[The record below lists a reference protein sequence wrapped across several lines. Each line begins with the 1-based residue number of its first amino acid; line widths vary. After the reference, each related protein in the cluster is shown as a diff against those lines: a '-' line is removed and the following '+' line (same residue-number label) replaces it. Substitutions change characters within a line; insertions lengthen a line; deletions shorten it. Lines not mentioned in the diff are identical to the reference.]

1 MFTSDAWGSLTR
13 TAGGNPAFVPDPAP
27 RRLSLP
33 PDVVDL
39 LDEASFRLGA
49 LQGLGARLPN
59 PQLLVAPALRREAVL
74 SSRIEGTQT
83 TLAELYAAEA
93 EQLQLVTS
101 PDVQEVSN
109 YVEAYQHGLER
120 LAAIPL
126 SLRLIRE
133 LHERLMRGVRG
144 AGKQPGEFRSYQNF
158 VGGATEADATYV
170 PPPVPRM
177 HECLDDFERFLH
189 DRSLRPLVQAAVL
202 HWQFEAIHPFGD
214 GNGRVGRLLI
224 GIFLAERG
232 LLPEPLLHLSAYFER
247 TRPAYYAGLL
257 RVSTHGD
264 WNGWLAYVL
273 EGVRVQAEESR
284 AIADRLLALQE
295 RYREQLLGARASRSA
310 LALLD
315 ALFANPVV
323 TTRTAQAILG
333 ASAPTA
339 RAAIRTL
346 EARGILEEQS
356 GRRWGRV
363 FQAAE
368 LLDVVRNA

>member
-1 MFTSDAWGSLTR
+1 
-13 TAGGNPAFVPDPAP
+13 
-27 RRLSLP
+27 
-33 PDVVDL
+33 
-39 LDEASFRLGA
+39 
-49 LQGLGARLPN
+49 
-59 PQLLVAPALRREAVL
+59 VL

-83 TLAELYAAEA
+83 TLSDLYAAEA

-101 PDVQEVSN
+101 PDVREVAN
-109 YVEAYQHGLER
+109 YVEAYEHGLER
-120 LAAIPL
+120 LATLPL

-158 VGGATEADATYV
+158 VGGTTEADATYV
-170 PPPVPRM
+170 PPPVPQM
-177 HECLDDFERFLH
+177 HECLDDVERFLH
-189 DRSLRPLVQAAVL
+189 DRSLRPLIQAAVM

-232 LLPEPLLHLSAYFER
+232 LLPQPLLHLSAYFER
-247 TRPAYYAGLL
+247 TRPAYYDGLL
-257 RVSTHGD
+257 RVTTQGD

-273 EGVRVQAEESR
+273 EGVRVQAEESTV
-284 AIADRLLALQE
+284 IADRLLALQE
-295 RYREQLLGARASRSA
+295 RYREQLLSARASRSP

-323 TTRTAQAILG
+323 TTRTAQDILS

-339 RAAIRTL
+339 RAALRVL
-346 EARGILEEQS
+346 EEQGILEERS

-368 LLDVVRNA
+368 LVTTLQPE